1 MVSKDVGNRDFLK
14 PPHLGVDEDADFT
27 SCRLNDLP
35 KDFAWG
41 VATAAYQIEGAI
53 TEDGRGRSV
62 WDDFCDIPGNVNKN
76 DSGAVADD
84 FYHNYKEDIAMM
96 RALGLKHF
104 RMSLSWS
111 RILPNGT
118 QDKGVN

>member
-1 MVSKDVGNRDFLK
+1 M
-14 PPHLGVDEDADFT
+14 PPHLGINEDDDFT
-27 SCRLNDLP
+27 SCRLNELP

-62 WDDFCDIPGNVNKN
+62 WDDFCDIPGNVANG

-118 QDKGVN
+118 TDKGVN